1 VTGFR
6 PLVKELIYQI
16 VIDRSKGSRL
26 WDLDGNEYI
35 DALNG
40 FGSNFFGHSPDFIVK
55 ALQAQLER
63 GYELGPQHP
72 LAGTVAQGICE
83 LTGHERAALCNT
95 GSEAVM
101 GVMRIARTVTGR
113 SLIAIMSGSYHGIF
127 DEVIVRGTKTLKSVP
142 ASPGILPEA
151 VKNVLVLD
159 YGTPETLE
167 ILKARG
173 HELAAIMIE
182 PIQSRRPDF
191 QPREFI
197 QALRPICD
205 QHGCALIMDEVITG
219 FRLARGGAQEHFG
232 VKADLCSYGK
242 VIGGGQPIG
251 VMAGKKQW
259 MDALDGGHWQFGDA
273 SVPTVGVTYFA
284 GTFVRHPIALAAA
297 QAVIDEMKSKP
308 NLQQQLNAKT
318 DAMAAQANAF
328 FGEAGVPLKLKHFGS
343 LWKLIYTEDTAN
355 GDLLF
360 CFMRDRGVH
369 IWDGFPCFLTTS
381 HSEADVAQILKVIR
395 DSVTEMQEAGFLPG
409 TPKPAGQA
417 NAFDSNKPPVP
428 GARLGRDP
436 QGNPAWFVPNPNEP
450 GKYLKLN

>member
-1 VTGFR
+1 
-6 PLVKELIYQI
+6 
-16 VIDRSKGSRL
+16 
-26 WDLDGNEYI
+26 
-35 DALNG
+35 
-40 FGSNFFGHSPDFIVK
+40 
-55 ALQAQLER
+55 
-63 GYELGPQHP
+63 
-72 LAGTVAQGICE
+72 VAQGICE
-83 LTGHERAALCNT
+83 LTGHDRAALCNT

-151 VKNVLVLD
+151 VKNVIVLD

-167 ILKARG
+167 ILRSRA

-182 PIQSRRPDF
+182 PVQSRRPDF

-197 QALRPICD
+197 QALRGICD
-205 QHGCALIMDEVITG
+205 TGGCALIMDEVITG

-251 VMAGKKQW
+251 VMAGKRAW
-259 MDALDGGHWQFGDA
+259 MDALDGGHWQYGDA

-297 QAVIDEMKSKP
+297 QAVIDEMKAKP
-308 NLQQQLNAKT
+308 NLQQTLNART
-318 DAMAAQANAF
+318 EAMAGQTNTF
-328 FGEAGVPLKLKHFGS
+328 FNEVGVPLKMKHFGS
-343 LWKLIYTEDTAN
+343 LWKLIYTDDQTH

-369 IWDGFPCFLTTS
+369 IWDGFPCFLTVS
-381 HSEADVAQILKVIR
+381 HSEADVALLLKVIR
-395 DSVTEMQEAGFLPG
+395 ESVTEMQEAGFLPG
-409 TPKPAGQA
+409 TPKTTAALPV
-417 NAFDSNKPPVP
+417 FDSNQPPVP

-436 QGNPAWFVPNPNEP
+436 SGNPAWFVPNPNEP
-450 GKYLKLN
+450 GKFLKLN